1 MSRNKGILFVAID
14 HTRPLSEQGP
24 FDIVLHKVN
33 RLYSVPISSDWFHT
47 FVSLLTFCKVDLVCI
62 SHSLTQFFPILMQLS
77 GKEWRRVLEVGEL
90 NIILCLNFQT
100 KLLHSFVSMR
110 KRLSSFHTYIT
121 SSINDIGH
129 AFTDCWAACYHVAWK
144 LIPVRHNLQRNALS
158 PVMSHDLIIEVE
170 ASSSVWGS
178 FSFMGTFTWVTGFH

>member
-33 RLYSVPISSDWFHT
+33 RLYSVPISSIDFILLFHYWH
-47 FVSLLTFCKVDLVCI
+47 FVSGF
-62 SHSLTQFFPILMQLS
+62 SLHFPFINTNFPHIDAVIW
-77 GKEWRRVLEVGEL
+77 KRVATCSWGWWAEHYSVFKFS
-90 NIILCLNFQT
+90 NKAIA
-100 KLLHSFVSMR
+100 SFVSMR

-158 PVMSHDLIIEVE
+158 PVMSHDLNIEVE

>member
-1 MSRNKGILFVAID
+1 M
-14 HTRPLSEQGP
+14 
-24 FDIVLHKVN
+24 
-33 RLYSVPISSDWFHT
+33 
-47 FVSLLTFCKVDLVCI
+47 DLVCI
-62 SHSLTQFFPILMQLS
+62 SHSLTQIFPILMQLS

-129 AFTDCWAACYHVAWK
+129 AFTDCWAACYHVA
-144 LIPVRHNLQRNALS
+144 
-158 PVMSHDLIIEVE
+158 
-170 ASSSVWGS
+170 
-178 FSFMGTFTWVTGFH
+178 